1 MLAFDVGGTDTKSA
15 LVDGRGRVLGLRR
28 TATPAGALILD
39 ARPYARGG
47 FAAEL
52 GHAQSDPDGEPC
64 SVRPRRANRL
74 RARPRTRRRYRG
86 GMSAASTVIHSAR
99 VVSGRETVPDA
110 WVRFAGDVVAAR
122 GTGDGWRVGLPPDA
136 EVTDATGRHLVPGF
150 IDLHCHGA
158 GGASAEGGAAAIER
172 VLAVHRAHGTTRS
185 VLSLVTAPVA
195 VLATRLEAI
204 ARVGA
209 SDPRVLGAHLEGP
222 FLDHEFRG
230 AHDPAQLR
238 DADAASVDRLL
249 QAANGCLRQITI
261 APEHPGARDA
271 IARFVDAGVA
281 VAVGH
286 TGADFET
293 ALAAFDSGASILTHA
308 FNGMRGIH
316 HRAPG
321 PVIAAMHA
329 DHVTL
334 EIINDGVHVHPDV
347 VRLAFSG
354 APGRV
359 ALITDAMAA
368 AGAADG
374 EYLLGSLEVIVAG
387 GVARLLAGGSIAGST
402 LTQDEAL
409 RRAVVDSRIPLAD
422 AVGAL
427 TETPAAAVGR
437 AADLGRLD
445 PGYAADAVLLGD
457 DLSVDAVWGAGA
469 RLA

>member
-1 MLAFDVGGTDTKSA
+1 MRIPV
-15 LVDGRGRVLGLRR
+15 
-28 TATPAGALILD
+28 
-39 ARPYARGG
+39 
-47 FAAEL
+47 
-52 GHAQSDPDGEPC
+52 
-64 SVRPRRANRL
+64 
-74 RARPRTRRRYRG
+74 
-86 GMSAASTVIHSAR
+86 TVIHSAR
-99 VVSGRETVPDA
+99 VVSGRDTVTDG
-110 WVRFAGDVVAAR
+110 WVRFEGDVIAAR
-122 GTGDGWRVGLPPDA
+122 GIGDGWRDAVPPDA
-136 EVTDATGRHLVPGF
+136 SVTDAAGRHLVPGF

-158 GGASAEGGAAAIER
+158 GGASVEEGDRAIET
-172 VLAVHRAHGTTRS
+172 VLAVHNAHGTTRS
-185 VLSLVTAPVA
+185 VLSLVTAPIEA
-195 VLATRLEAI
+195 LTGRLEAI
-204 ARVGA
+204 GRVAA

-249 QAANGCLRQITI
+249 EAANGCLRQITI
-261 APEHPGARDA
+261 APEHAGARDA
-271 IARFVDAGVA
+271 IARFTEAGVA

-293 ALAAFDSGASILTHA
+293 ALAAFEAGASILTHA

-321 PVIAAMHA
+321 PVVAAMHA

-347 VRLAFSG
+347 VKLAFSG

-359 ALITDAMAA
+359 ALVTDAMAA

-374 EYLLGSLEVIVAG
+374 EYRLGSLEVIVAD
-387 GVARLLAGGSIAGST
+387 GVARLLEGGSIAGST

-409 RRAVVDSRIPLAD
+409 RRAVVDSGIPLAE

-427 TETPAAAVGR
+427 TETPAAAIGR
-437 AADLGRLD
+437 ASELGRLEA
-445 PGYAADAVLLGD
+445 GYAADAVLLGD
-457 DLSVDAVWGAGA
+457 DLAVEAVWGAGT

>member
-1 MLAFDVGGTDTKSA
+1 
-15 LVDGRGRVLGLRR
+15 
-28 TATPAGALILD
+28 
-39 ARPYARGG
+39 
-47 FAAEL
+47 
-52 GHAQSDPDGEPC
+52 
-64 SVRPRRANRL
+64 
-74 RARPRTRRRYRG
+74 
-86 GMSAASTVIHSAR
+86 MSARSAIIHSALL
-99 VVSGRETVPDA
+99 VSGGATVDDA
-110 WVRFAGDVVAAR
+110 WVRFEGDLVAAR
-122 GTGDGWRVGLPPDA
+122 GTGDGWRQGLRPDA
-136 EVTDATGRHLVPGF
+136 TVTDAAGRRLTPGF

-158 GGASAEGGAAAIER
+158 GGASVEDGVEAIET
-172 VLAVHRAHGTTRS
+172 VLAVHGAHGTTRS
-185 VLSLVTAPVA
+185 VLSLVTASVESLA
-195 VLATRLEAI
+195 ERLATIGRA
-204 ARVGA
+204 AA

-249 QAANGCLRQITI
+249 EAANGCLRQITI

-271 IARFVDAGVA
+271 IARFTDAGVA

-286 TGADFET
+286 TGADFDT
-293 ALAAFDSGASILTHA
+293 TLAAFDAGASILTHA

-321 PVIAAMHA
+321 PVVAAMHA

-334 EIINDGVHVHPDV
+334 EVINDGVHVHPDV

-359 ALITDAMAA
+359 ALVTDAMAA

-374 EYLLGSLEVIVAG
+374 EYLLGSLQVIVAD
-387 GVARLLAGGSIAGST
+387 GVARLLEGGSIAGST

-409 RRAVVDSRIPLAD
+409 RRAVDSGIPLAE

-427 TETPAAAVGR
+427 TDVPAAAIGR
-437 AADLGRLD
+437 ATELGRLE

-457 DLSVDAVWGAGA
+457 DLAVESVWAGGV